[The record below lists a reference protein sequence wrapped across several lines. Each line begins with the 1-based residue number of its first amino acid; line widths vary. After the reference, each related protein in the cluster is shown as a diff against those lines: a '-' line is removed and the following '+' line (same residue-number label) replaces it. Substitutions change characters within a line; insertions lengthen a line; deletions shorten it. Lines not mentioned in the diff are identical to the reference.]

1 MNNVMESKN
10 TQFLKFL
17 RAFYGSAGFRA
28 TLAVALLIAVGLTEG
43 VGLLMLIP
51 FLQLIGI
58 GDAAPV
64 GVVALVGQV
73 WQKTG
78 LPMNLVTVLC
88 VYAGVVSLYAL
99 AQRWSTLL
107 NGRLSHAFTR
117 TLRNE
122 LFEAMARVQWLRFTR
137 MRTSDINHVLTAN
150 LNAVENGT
158 FGLFVLISSAFIIAV
173 HVAVAF
179 SLSVPMTA
187 VAIASSVLLFIVLR
201 PLNRR
206 SYRLGEEWR
215 QTMSAMYA
223 VLMEHLGGMK
233 LAKSFGAEE
242 RHVRNFC
249 NLSGGLEAQAN
260 RFTGLLTATQMGY
273 DIGGVVAL
281 GVFFYVAVEVF
292 QVPAATLLILIF
304 LFARLVPQ
312 FGWMQRTWQTML
324 NTLPAYDAV
333 TDMLETFR
341 EAEEPLP
348 AKDVQPVRLGRAI
361 AFQGVSFRYD
371 ASDLRPVL
379 DHVDLSIPAFQTTLI
394 LGPSGGGKSTL
405 ADLLIGLLRP
415 DAGRILLDDKV
426 LEGDMIHAW
435 RRSVGYVPQESMLF
449 HDTIRNNMLWARS
462 DASEEDVWRAL
473 KLAAADEFVAQL
485 PEGLETVVGDR
496 GVRLSG
502 GQRQRIALA
511 RALLR
516 QPTLLLLDEATS
528 NLDRENERRIMDALE
543 GLRGKMTVVF
553 ISHRLSAER
562 CADRVVSVEG
572 GQVLET
578 RSLNREPAVALSAN
592 VG

>member
-1 MNNVMESKN
+1 MNNTMESKN
-10 TQFLKFL
+10 AQFLKFL
-17 RAFYGSAGFRA
+17 RAFYASAGFRA

-58 GDAAPV
+58 GDAAPQ
-64 GVVALVGQV
+64 GVVALVGNA

-78 LPMNLVTVLC
+78 LPMNLLTVLC

-107 NGRLSHAFTR
+107 NGRISHAFTR
-117 TLRNE
+117 SLRNE

-137 MRTSDINHVLTAN
+137 MRTSDINHVLTVN
-150 LNAVENGT
+150 LDAVENGT
-158 FGLFVLISSAFIIAV
+158 FGLFVLVSSAFIIAV

-187 VAIASSVLLFIVLR
+187 VAIVSSIVLFIVLR

-206 SYRLGEEWR
+206 SYRLGQEWR
-215 QTMSAMYA
+215 QTTSAMYA

-242 RHVRNFC
+242 RHINNFC

-260 RFTGLLTATQMGY
+260 RFTALLTATQMGY

-281 GVFFYVAVEVF
+281 GLFFYVAVQVF
-292 QVPAATLLILIF
+292 QVPVATLLIMIF

-312 FGWMQRTWQTML
+312 FAWMQRTWQTML

-333 TDMLETFR
+333 TGMLETFR
-341 EAEEPLP
+341 ESEEPLP
-348 AKDVQPVRLGRAI
+348 AQEREPVKLKSGI
-361 AFQGVSFRYD
+361 ELQGVSFRYD

-379 DHVDLSIPAFQTTLI
+379 NHVNVSIPAFQTTLI

-415 DAGRILLDDKV
+415 DAGSILLDGKP
-426 LEGDMIHAW
+426 LEGDMVHAW

-449 HDTIRNNMLWARS
+449 HDTIRNNLLWARG
-462 DASEEDVWRAL
+462 DASEGDVWTAL
-473 KLAAADEFVAQL
+473 KLAAADEFVARL

-528 NLDRENERRIMDALE
+528 NLDRENERRIMEALE

-553 ISHRLSAER
+553 ISHRPSAER
-562 CADRVVSVEG
+562 CADRVVTVEG

-578 RSLNREPAVALSAN
+578 RSLDRELPVALSAQ